1 MAFNAETQKKSLNGY
16 ITLLE
21 TIGEG
26 ATCKVKHV
34 VAQVF
39 EDSKPDVKY
48 EQHLA
53 LKVYSKS

>member
-1 MAFNAETQKKSLNGY
+1 LNGY

-34 VAQVF
+34 VAEVI

-53 LKVYSKS
+53 LKVYSKY

>member
-1 MAFNAETQKKSLNGY
+1 MVYSPETQKKSLNVS

-21 TIGEG
+21 TIGVG

-39 EDSKPDVKY
+39 EDTNPDVKY
-48 EQHLA
+48 DQHLA

>member
-1 MAFNAETQKKSLNGY
+1 MAYNPETQKKSLNGY

-39 EDSKPDVKY
+39 EDTNPDVKY
-48 EQHLA
+48 DQHLA
-53 LKVYSKS
+53 LKVFSKS

>member
-1 MAFNAETQKKSLNGY
+1 VAFNHETQKKSVHGY
-16 ITLLE
+16 ITILE